1 MIGLFVTNVVFAVEV
16 EDLDW
21 DVRAAHLDYPKP
33 T

>member
-1 MIGLFVTNVVFAVEV
+1 MIGLFVTNVVFSVEV

-21 DVRAAHLDYPKP
+21 GVRGAHLDYPKL

>member
-1 MIGLFVTNVVFAVEV
+1 MIGLLVTNVVFAAEV

-21 DVRAAHLDYPKP
+21 DLRGAHLDYPKL